1 MISCRIFGTIGKST
15 FINSDVIEKI
25 FVPKKLIPDLVVM
38 QNRNNNPI
46 NYGVDLVI
54 DEIVPTIQI
63 SLKCNTY
70 GIGIVFARV
79 RVLFFSVSAG
89 VLYFPGTSSVFK
101 EGVLEWKVQ

>member
-63 SLKCNTY
+63 SLKCNTKC
-70 GIGIVFARV
+70 
-79 RVLFFSVSAG
+79 VL
-89 VLYFPGTSSVFK
+89 VLHG
-101 EGVLEWKVQ
+101 